1 MHIWSQLD
9 EIVWRSRLLCYQT
22 TMTLFSSKRECLFS
36 SLFVCSPF
44 PFPQGG
50 VAFTASNYRLYLSHI
65 SPYISA
71 DLSRPLQ
78 GQLIALWQACAR
90 PLKEKS
96 RSGWSNSVLC
106 SSSKH
111 LHIRLPRPYLSALS
125 FCHSYHFMLLCFSL
139 PGIPLTTVSLHLSFH
154 WTKKNNTYF
163 CLQAFCL
170 CAHDTND

>member
-1 MHIWSQLD
+1 MLSNNNDPFLIKARVSF
-9 EIVWRSRLLCYQT
+9 LLPFC
-22 TMTLFSSKRECLFS
+22 
-36 SLFVCSPF
+36 VF
-44 PFPQGG
+44 PFSFPPGG

-96 RSGWSNSVLC
+96 RSGWSNSILC

-111 LHIRLPRPYLSALS
+111 LHIRLPPSLSVCAILLS
-125 FCHSYHFMLLCFSL
+125 FLSL
-139 PGIPLTTVSLHLSFH
+139 YVSLLYPPRDPSHNCVIALVISLNKEEQNIFLS
-154 WTKKNNTYF
+154 TSS
-163 CLQAFCL
+163 LSL
-170 CAHDTND
+170 CT

>member
-78 GQLIALWQACAR
+78 GQLIALWQACAW

-111 LHIRLPRPYLSALS
+111 LHIRLPPSLSVHAILLS
-125 FCHSYHFMLLCFSL
+125 FLSLYVALLYPPRDPSHNCVIALVISL
-139 PGIPLTTVSLHLSFH
+139 NKEEQNIFLSTSSLS
-154 WTKKNNTYF
+154 
-163 CLQAFCL
+163 L
-170 CAHDTND
+170 CTWH